1 MRKLFDGLPRYM
13 RRNAEVHLWWAIAAA
28 FITIIVKS

>member
-1 MRKLFDGLPRYM
+1 MSKLFAGIPAHM

-28 FITIIVKS
+28 FIALIGNA